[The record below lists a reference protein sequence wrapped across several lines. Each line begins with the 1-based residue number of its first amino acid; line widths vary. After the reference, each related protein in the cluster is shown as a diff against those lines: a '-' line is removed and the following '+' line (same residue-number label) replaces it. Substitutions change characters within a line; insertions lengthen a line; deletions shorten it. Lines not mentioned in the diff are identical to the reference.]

1 MSVMPFEKFEYIM
14 NQILQFQKKS
24 EKISDFIND
33 ELCTDSRGWFSVG
46 DELVVTLTCM
56 LADEFNC
63 WYSLGHNHSAV
74 NELREAMG
82 LEKDER
88 EEGTRWWDKN
98 VRKWEND
105 IEYWLYED
113 TKRIGMNGKDIP
125 IQTLEEFYNY
135 LITYCLDKKE
145 N

>member
-1 MSVMPFEKFEYIM
+1 M
-14 NQILQFQKKS
+14 
-24 EKISDFIND
+24 
-33 ELCTDSRGWFSVG
+33 G
-46 DELVVTLTCM
+46 DDLVVTLTCM

-63 WYSLGHNHSAV
+63 WYQVTTNPAINTLK
-74 NELREAMG
+74 EIMG

-113 TKRIGMNGKDIP
+113 HRSVEIDGKDIP
-125 IQTLEEFYNY
+125 IQTLEEFYDY
-135 LITYCLDKKE
+135 LITHCVDKKE